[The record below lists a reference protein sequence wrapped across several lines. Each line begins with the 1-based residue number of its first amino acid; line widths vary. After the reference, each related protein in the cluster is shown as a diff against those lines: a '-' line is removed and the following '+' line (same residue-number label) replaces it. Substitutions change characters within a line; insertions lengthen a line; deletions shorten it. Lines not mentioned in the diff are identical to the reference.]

1 MAHLLLFLSLL
12 FLSSLGNVLAFL
24 SRKSSPGNFNY
35 QLGASQRDWVSSS
48 DKVKELRRI
57 LFESKE
63 LTLMPCCYDGLT
75 ARLVE
80 QAGFNL
86 TFMTGFGVSSTYG
99 LPDTGEHR
107 SPLNC
112 SYLIAHVEM
121 KSLYRMMLFLHFIT
135 RTR

>member
-1 MAHLLLFLSLL
+1 MLLFLSVL
-12 FLSSLGNVLAFL
+12 FLSSFDDVLAFL
-24 SRKSSPGNFNY
+24 SRRSSPENFNY
-35 QLGASQRDWVSSS
+35 QLGASRRNWVSSS

-57 LFESKE
+57 LFESEE

-99 LPDTGEHR
+99 LPDTGELQR
-107 SPLNC
+107 FLNADPT
-112 SYLIAHVEM
+112 SKQISE
-121 KSLYRMMLFLHFIT
+121 RNPFIE
-135 RTR
+135 